1 MNAQYPFIYIGSD
14 TLNVLRQFCDQ
25 RGLTRFSLVTDQ
37 NIYPVWGEQVEQA
50 LLADGCAVQTIVLQG
65 DPVRPDEGY
74 LIKILAEL
82 DDQPATF
89 VSVGSGTLTDMVRFV
104 AYRAKS
110 DFISMPSAPS
120 MDGYAASGSSLTLNG
135 MKQTV
140 NSRPPIAIL
149 ADLPTLA
156 HAPQDMIAAG
166 FGDVFGKFTALAD
179 WAMGGL
185 IINDR
190 YVPEIADRVSQRLE
204 QCARLIDHL
213 EENWEKNIH
222 ALMDAQLEV
231 GLCMLETG
239 NSRPASGSEHSC
251 SHFWEMKL
259 MTEGRHVAF
268 HGTKVGFASTL
279 IAERY
284 AWIRKMDLPEVKAR
298 LAAAPMPDVNEEVA
312 TIRRIYGTIA
322 EDVIGTQKFFLGM
335 TPEEYQAMKERIIA
349 FWPEI
354 QSIAAGVPAPGE
366 VSDLIRKAGLPTAA
380 DEIGL
385 TAQDVREALY
395 YGHYLRNPFTVI
407 KLLRILGV
415 DVVEGPED

>member
-1 MNAQYPFIYIGSD
+1 MNAQYPFINIGSD
-14 TLNVLRQFCDQ
+14 TLDVLRQFCEE
-25 RGLTRFSLVTDQ
+25 RGLDQFILVTDQ
-37 NIYPVWGEQVEQA
+37 NIYPVWGEQVEKA
-50 LLADGCAVQTIVLQG
+50 LLADGRSVKTIILQG

-82 DDQPATF
+82 DNQPATF

-110 DFISMPSAPS
+110 DFISLPSAPS
-120 MDGYAASGSSLTLNG
+120 MDGYAALGSSLTLNG

-156 HAPQDMIAAG
+156 QSPRDMIAAG
-166 FGDVFGKFTALAD
+166 FGDLFGKFTALAD

-190 YVPEIADRVSQRLE
+190 YVPDIADWVAQGLKRCVG
-204 QCARLIDHL
+204 LIDHL
-213 EENWEKNIH
+213 EEQWEENIQ
-222 ALMDAQLEV
+222 ALIDAQLEV

-259 MTEGRHVAF
+259 MSEGRHVAF

-284 AWIRKMDLPEVKAR
+284 AWVREMDLPEVKAR
-298 LAAAPMPDVNEEVA
+298 LAATPMPDVNEEIEAV
-312 TIRRIYGTIA
+312 RRIYGPIA
-322 EDVIGTQKFFLGM
+322 EDVIRTSKRFLEM
-335 TPEEYQAMKERIIA
+335 TPAAYQAMQGRIIA
-349 FWPEI
+349 HWPEI
-354 QSIAAGVPAPGE
+354 QSIAAGVPTPKE
-366 VSDLIRKAGLPTAA
+366 VSDLLSKAGLPSAA
-380 DEIGL
+380 EQMGL
-385 TAQDVREALY
+385 TPQDVQEALY

-415 DVVEGPED
+415 NVVEGVQS